1 MSVFTTVSFE
11 QLQQWLTNYPLGE
24 LLELKGIAAG
34 ITNTNYFVTTS
45 TGRYVLTI
53 FEEHSADELPYY
65 LDLMSHLAD
74 NGVPCPHPVANLSG
88 DTLGMLNNKPAALVT
103 CLSGRDLTTPTPA
116 QCAEVGHVLAKMHLA
131 GTSFKGQGRNT
142 RDAAWRHDTAA
153 KVLPKLT
160 DDEEQ
165 LLITTLNFQ
174 ENFNTQ
180 ALPQGLIHADLFRD
194 NVLFDGD
201 KVGGLIDFYYACHDA
216 LLYDIA
222 ITVNDWCTAEDGSLD
237 DARAESLLQAYH
249 QLRPFNVSENKAWA
263 GMLQI
268 AALRFWLSRLN
279 DFHFPQAGEL
289 THAKDPRYF
298 EQILKMRQ
306 KYPQT
311 LSAMHINTT
320 H

>member
-11 QLQQWLTNYPLGE
+11 QLQQWLTAYPLGE

-53 FEEHSADELPYY
+53 FEEHAADELPYY

-74 NGVPCPHPVANLSG
+74 NGVPCPHPVANLHG
-88 DTLGMLNNKPAALVT
+88 DTLGELNQKPAALVT
-103 CLSGRDLTTPTPA
+103 CLTGHDLTSPTAA

-131 GTSFKGQGRNT
+131 GASFKGQGRNT
-142 RDAAWRHDTAA
+142 RDAAWRHETAD
-153 KVLPKLT
+153 KVLPKLSAE
-160 DDEEQ
+160 EEQ
-165 LLITTLNFQ
+165 LLVATLNFQ
-174 ENFNTQ
+174 ENFNAQ

-237 DARAESLLQAYH
+237 EARAQSLLQAYH
-249 QLRPFNVSENKAWA
+249 QLRPFNAAENTAWA

-306 KYPQT
+306 KYPKPIST
-311 LSAMHINTT
+311 WL
-320 H
+320 

>member
-11 QLQQWLTNYPLGE
+11 QLQQWLTAYPLGD
-24 LLELKGIAAG
+24 LLDLKGIAAG

-53 FEEHSADELPYY
+53 FEEHTAEELPYY

-74 NGVPCPHPVANLSG
+74 NGVPCPHPVANINGQTLSELSG
-88 DTLGMLNNKPAALVT
+88 KPAALVT
-103 CLSGRDLTTPTPA
+103 CLAGRDLEMPSVT
-116 QCAEVGHVLAKMHLA
+116 QCAEVGRVLAQMHLA
-131 GTSFKGQGRNT
+131 GANFKGQGRNT

-153 KVLPKLT
+153 KVLPKLSE
-160 DDEEQ
+160 DEEQ
-165 LLITTLNFQ
+165 LLIATLNFQ
-174 ENFNTQ
+174 ENFNTK

-201 KVGGLIDFYYACHDA
+201 KIGGLIDFYYACDDA
-216 LLYDIA
+216 LLYDVA

-237 DARAESLLQAYH
+237 QARAQPLLQAYH
-249 QLRPFNVSENKAWA
+249 QTRPFNKAEDTAWA

-279 DFHFPQAGEL
+279 DYHFPQAGEL
-289 THAKDPRYF
+289 THAKDPHFF
-298 EQILKMRQ
+298 EQILNMR
-306 KYPQT
+306 KKHPQT
-311 LSAMHINTT
+311 LKAMQINTT
-320 H
+320 D